1 MGINIRSLLPGVN
14 GTGDGMTREE
24 YIKNLLSVYSLVGV
38 LSEKNDCK
46 VLRLRNK
53 KTSRDL
59 VLRSFPK
66 AVDAYEILCGI
77 RCENLPETYD
87 AITLDDGQIV
97 LEEYIDGITAADVM
111 QAGKYRYW
119 GAKKVLLGV
128 CNALTVLHDR
138 GIIHRDVKPENVM
151 VDGSGRV
158 VLIDFNA
165 SRKESAASKDTKI
178 MGTVGYAAPE
188 QLGLSQT
195 DARTDIYAAG
205 VLLNVMLTG
214 KHPTEAFARGC
225 AGRIIR
231 KCTALNPNDRYQS
244 AKELAA
250 KL

>member
-1 MGINIRSLLPGVN
+1 
-14 GTGDGMTREE
+14 MTREE
-24 YIKNLLSVYSLVGV
+24 YIKNLLSIYSLVTV
-38 LSEKNDCK
+38 LSEKNDCR

-53 KTSRDL
+53 RTQQDL

-66 AVDAYEILCGI
+66 PVDAYEILCSI
-77 RCENLPETYD
+77 RCENLPEIYD
-87 AITLDDGQIV
+87 AIVLEDGQIV
-97 LEEYIDGITAADVM
+97 LEEYIDGITVAEVM

-119 GAKKVLLGV
+119 GAKKVLQGI
-128 CNALTVLHDR
+128 CHGLTVLHDR
-138 GIIHRDVKPENVM
+138 GIIHRDIKPENVM
-151 VDGSGRV
+151 IDKAGRV

-165 SRKESAASKDTKI
+165 SRKESTASKDTVI

-188 QLGLSQT
+188 QLGLLQT

-214 KHPTEAFARGC
+214 KHPTETFARGR
-225 AGRIIR
+225 AGRVVR